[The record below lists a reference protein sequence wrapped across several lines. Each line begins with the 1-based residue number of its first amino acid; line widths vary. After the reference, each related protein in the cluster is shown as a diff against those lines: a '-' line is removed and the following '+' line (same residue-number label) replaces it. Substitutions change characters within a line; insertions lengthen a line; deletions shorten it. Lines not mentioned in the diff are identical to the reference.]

1 VEGFMRGSI
10 AFASGLLLVVAGVQ
24 ARAMS
29 IMPTDIAKDKAPSRL
44 TQSEQHEYDSLFADR
59 VVVKKADRRL
69 YLIKGQKPFRS
80 YRISL
85 GPNPDGRKRYKGDGR
100 TPEGRY
106 VLDWRTE
113 NTKFWK
119 ALHISYPNAADRM
132 RAELAGRN
140 PGGMVMV
147 HGQPTGG
154 GDVALQQLVSQWDWT
169 QGCIAVSDMAIDE
182 IWSYTRDGTPIDIL
196 P

>member
-1 VEGFMRGSI
+1 MRASI
-10 AFASGLLLVVAGVQ
+10 AFASGLLLLIAGVPV
-24 ARAMS
+24 RAMT
-29 IMPTDIAKDKAPSRL
+29 ILPTDMAKDKAPSQL
-44 TQSEQHEYDSLFADR
+44 TQSEQHEYDALFADK

-69 YLIKGQKPFRS
+69 YLMKGQKPFRS

-85 GPNPDGRKRYKGDGR
+85 GPDPDGPKRYKGDGR

-106 VLDWRTE
+106 VLDWRKS
-113 NTKFWK
+113 NSKFWK

-140 PGGMVMV
+140 PGGMVMI

-154 GDVALQQLVSQWDWT
+154 GDPTLQQLVSHEDWT

-182 IWSYTRDGTPIDIL
+182 IWRYTQNGTPIDIL

>member
-1 VEGFMRGSI
+1 MRASI
-10 AFASGLLLVVAGVQ
+10 AFASGLLLLIAGVPV
-24 ARAMS
+24 RAMT
-29 IMPTDIAKDKAPSRL
+29 ILPTDIATDKAPSRL
-44 TQSEQHEYDSLFADR
+44 TQSEQHEYDALFADK

-69 YLIKGQKPFRS
+69 YLMKGQKPFRS

-85 GPNPDGRKRYKGDGR
+85 GPHPEGRKRYQGDGR

-106 VLDWRTE
+106 VLDWRKS
-113 NTKFWK
+113 NSKFWR

-132 RAELAGRN
+132 RAELAGRD
-140 PGGMVMV
+140 PGGMVMI

-154 GDVALQQLVSQWDWT
+154 GDPALQQLVSHEDWT

-182 IWSYTRDGTPIDIL
+182 IWRYTQDGTPIDIL